1 MRPHFI
7 LPDRVT
13 STATFLPP
21 SNRPVIT
28 RPVGAVLLWPGHGR
42 SSRVAVVFVAL
53 PGGGQRLSHV
63 GGLRM
68 SFATFG
74 PLPRPQPN
82 PIPGLPA
89 LEAAIRR
96 LEAITVASPPD
107 PLSTCGEG
115 RGEVSTASGSA
126 GAAPPSSIWLVVA
139 ALLARI
145 DPDTR
150 YYLHRLFARTL
161 EAAEEDLLLSPEQ
174 RRLLPKPLPVQQQ
187 GRPCAQETAER
198 FQQGQPGIDRLLRQA
213 LWRAVDALEAAA
225 LLPPGQVYLALL
237 AEQCAQFEHVYQ
249 VLKRRA
255 GRFFALS
262 IFEGELHLL
271 RHHRGS
277 MIAERLLFD

>member
-1 MRPHFI
+1 MRPQFI
-7 LPDRVT
+7 VRDRLT

-21 SNRPVIT
+21 INRPIIQRCVDAASA
-28 RPVGAVLLWPGHGR
+28 GGWALLQ
-42 SSRVAVVFVAL
+42 VAVVFVAL
-53 PGGGQRLSHV
+53 PGGGPRRSYV
-63 GGLRM
+63 GGLSM

-96 LEAITVASPPD
+96 LDPITPASPSD

-115 RGEVSTASGSA
+115 RGEASTASGSA
-126 GAAPPSSIWLVVA
+126 DTTPLSGVWQVAA

-145 DPDTR
+145 DPDPR
-150 YYLHRLFARTL
+150 PYLQRLFAHTL
-161 EAAEEDLLLSPEQ
+161 EAAEDDLMLPPE
-174 RRLLPKPLPVQQQ
+174 RRWLVPKPLPVQQQ
-187 GRPCAQETAER
+187 GRPCPQETAER
-198 FQQGQPGIDRLLRQA
+198 LQQGQPGIDRLLRQA

-225 LLPPGQVYLALL
+225 LLPPGQSYLPLL
-237 AEQCAQFEHVYQ
+237 IEQSNQFERVYQ

-255 GRFFALS
+255 GPYFALA
-262 IFEGELHLL
+262 IFEGELRLL